1 MKSHYCQIKLT
12 DNSPTITMVYLPDI
26 NLYVISDA
34 KGFGQ
39 HWIRVSYCQKIYDT
53 KLLLGMDADDYMT
66 SIARHFAQ
74 SIIKYKLSTI
84 QDPLI
89 MVKEI
94 VLNFSISLK
103 DKDPKYIKM
112 IGEEFA
118 KYFQDKSE

>member
-53 KLLLGMDADDYMT
+53 KFFFFHNFKHKIYSFSFLVCHGNE
-66 SIARHFAQ
+66 F
-74 SIIKYKLSTI
+74 
-84 QDPLI
+84 
-89 MVKEI
+89 VGNNNI
-94 VLNFSISLK
+94 VLCVCQMSYSNFRKLFSKIC
-103 DKDPKYIKM
+103 
-112 IGEEFA
+112 
-118 KYFQDKSE
+118 